1 MFRERDRFWPVSKPA
16 QTVREI
22 RTLCAMINPSGDEFG
37 EDIPLSASADV
48 GEEKFREG
56 SARVSEMAGDAWGQA
71 KEKAGAARVRTEI
84 FLRENPIPTLLGALG
99 IGIAIGLAI
108 RYALTSSD
116 TKEKVKESSTDAV
129 WSFLSL
135 PFLWPLFKSV
145 KEKAEDSAEAV
156 KEGVDRLKKVKVSRY
171 AKPIRRRWKSWTR

>member
-1 MFRERDRFWPVSKPA
+1 
-16 QTVREI
+16 
-22 RTLCAMINPSGDEFG
+22 MINPSGDEFG

-56 SARVSEMAGDAWGQA
+56 SRRVSEIAGDAWEQTR
-71 KEKAGAARVRTEI
+71 EKAGAARARTEI

-108 RYALTSSD
+108 RFASTSSD
-116 TKEKVKESSTDAV
+116 AKQEEKESAADAA
-129 WSFLSL
+129 WSFISL

-145 KEKAEDSAEAV
+145 KEKAEDSADAV
-156 KEGVDRLKKVKVSRY
+156 KEGVDRLKKMKVSRY
-171 AKPIRRRWKSWTR
+171 TKPIRRRWKSWTR

>member
-1 MFRERDRFWPVSKPA
+1 SRSIFRRRDRSWLSQPA

-22 RTLCAMINPSGDEFG
+22 RTPFVMINPSGDEFG

-48 GEEKFREG
+48 GEEKLREG
-56 SARVSEMAGDAWGQA
+56 SARVSEMAGGAWEQA
-71 KEKAGAARVRTEI
+71 REKTGTARARTEI

-108 RYALTSSD
+108 RYASTSRD
-116 TKEKVKESSTDAV
+116 TKAEVKEPAADAV

-156 KEGVDRLKKVKVSRY
+156 KDGVDRLKKVKVSRY
-171 AKPIRRRWKSWTR
+171 T

>member
-1 MFRERDRFWPVSKPA
+1 LAVSKPA
-16 QTVREI
+16 QTGREI
-22 RTLCAMINPSGDEFG
+22 RTPFVMINPSGDEFG

-71 KEKAGAARVRTEI
+71 REKAGAARARTEI

-108 RYALTSSD
+108 RYASTSHD
-116 TKEKVKESSTDAV
+116 TKEEVKESAADAA

-171 AKPIRRRWKSWTR
+171 TKPIRRRWKSWTR

>member
-1 MFRERDRFWPVSKPA
+1 
-16 QTVREI
+16 
-22 RTLCAMINPSGDEFG
+22 MINPSGDEFG
-37 EDIPLSASADV
+37 EDIPLSTSADV
-48 GEEKFREG
+48 GEEEFREG
-56 SARVSEMAGDAWGQA
+56 SSQVAEIASNAW
-71 KEKAGAARVRTEI
+71 ERTRDKAGTARARTEI

-108 RYALTSSD
+108 RYASTSGD
-116 TKEKVKESSTDAV
+116 TKEKVTESSADTA

-171 AKPIRRRWKSWTR
+171 TKPIRRRWKSWTR